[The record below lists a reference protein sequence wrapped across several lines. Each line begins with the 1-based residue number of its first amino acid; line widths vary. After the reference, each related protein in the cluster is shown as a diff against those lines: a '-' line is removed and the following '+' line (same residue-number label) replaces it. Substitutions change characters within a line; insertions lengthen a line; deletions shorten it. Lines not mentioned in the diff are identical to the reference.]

1 MQTERFNTFDTMIP
15 SPLVAV
21 PVGAGNKKAMKHGQE
36 DGPLHIKFELAVSDN
51 TMKNFS
57 DSQFLPKS
65 LKDQGRSDLLCRGLG
80 VGVASGR
87 KNQQYLLGKPG
98 EGPDDGFDIA
108 TCAKL
113 IHPAN
118 SGDNPLADF
127 LSFPAVLDELEIFV
141 AA

>member
-1 MQTERFNTFDTMIP
+1 MQIERFNTFDTMIP
-15 SPLVAV
+15 APFVAV
-21 PVGAGNKKAMKHGQE
+21 PVGTGNKEAMKHGQE
-36 DGPLHIKFELAVSDN
+36 DGPLHIKFELAVADN
-51 TMKNFS
+51 TMKNFANP
-57 DSQFLPKS
+57 QFLPKP
-65 LKDQGRSDLLCRGLG
+65 LKDQGGADLLCRGLD

-87 KNQQYLLGKPG
+87 KNQQDLLRKPG

-108 TCAKL
+108 ACAKI
-113 IHPAN
+113 IHPAY